1 MAYEIACTYFVF
13 EVLRDSLLTISH
25 SFIFDSSLLIKSQLL
40 LLFSEQFMEV
50 DRVVSSAYIVKL
62 NTALAALMS
71 FTYIMN
77 RSGPNID
84 PCGTPM
90 ESGAYG
96 DR

>member
-1 MAYEIACTYFVF
+1 MYLVF
-13 EVLRDSLLTISH
+13 EVLRDSLLTINH
-25 SFIFDSSLLIKSQLL
+25 SFFCDRPSSLLIKSQLLLL

-62 NTALAALMS
+62 NISRAAVMS
-71 FTYIMN
+71 LTYIMN

-90 ESGAYG
+90 ESVAYG

>member
-1 MAYEIACTYFVF
+1 MYLVF
-13 EVLRDSLLTISH
+13 DSLLTISH
-25 SFIFDSSLLIKSQLL
+25 SFIFDSSLLMKSQL

-50 DRVVSSAYIVKL
+50 DRVVSSAYIVQL
-62 NTALAALMS
+62 NISLAAVMS

-90 ESGAYG
+90 ECGAYG

>member
-1 MAYEIACTYFVF
+1 M
-13 EVLRDSLLTISH
+13 
-25 SFIFDSSLLIKSQLL
+25 
-40 LLFSEQFMEV
+40 
-50 DRVVSSAYIVKL
+50 VSSAYIVQL
-62 NTALAALMS
+62 NISLAAVMS

-90 ESGAYG
+90 EIGAYG

>member
-1 MAYEIACTYFVF
+1 MYLVF
-13 EVLRDSLLTISH
+13 EVLRDSLLTINH
-25 SFIFDSSLLIKSQLL
+25 SFFCDSSLLIKSQLLL

-62 NTALAALMS
+62 NISRAAVMS
-71 FTYIMN
+71 LTYIMN

-90 ESGAYG
+90 ESVAYG